1 MYFYGYRQYEPY
13 AFVNK
18 LNYSMIILL
27 LHNEVHLISSVT
39 LELMLTR
46 CYDITQ

>member
-27 LHNEVHLISSVT
+27 LHNEVHLISSVPRINV
-39 LELMLTR
+39 TR
-46 CYDITQ
+46 CYDITE